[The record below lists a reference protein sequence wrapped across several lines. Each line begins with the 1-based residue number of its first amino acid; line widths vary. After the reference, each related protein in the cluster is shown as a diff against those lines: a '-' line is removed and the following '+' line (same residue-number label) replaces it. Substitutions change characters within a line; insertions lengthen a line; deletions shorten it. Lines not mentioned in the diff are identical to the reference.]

1 MSDRR
6 APGELALIEE
16 LVNTAD
22 LEEGTDAI
30 ASPAALGE
38 WLRSV
43 GLASESVSF
52 EPADVARIAGFREAL
67 RRLLLSHHGGEVDPQ
82 AVAELDAV
90 AREVGLV
97 VGFGA
102 DGAVSVG
109 PSGSGT
115 DAVLGR
121 LLAVIAR
128 ASAEGTWDRLKACPA
143 DDCHWAFYDFS
154 RNHSRTWCDMQVC
167 GNRAKARSYRARQ
180 GA

>member
-1 MSDRR
+1 MTDRP
-6 APGELALIEE
+6 APGELELIEQ

-30 ASPAALGE
+30 ASPDALAA

-43 GLASESVSF
+43 GLAGRADVF
-52 EPADVARIAGFREAL
+52 EEADVARVVAFREAL
-67 RRLLLSHHGGEVDPQ
+67 RRLLLSHHGGDVDAR

-90 AREVGLV
+90 ARDVGLV

-102 DGAVSVG
+102 DGSVAVAPAG
-109 PSGSGT
+109 RGI

-128 ASAEGTWDRLKACPA
+128 ASAEGTWERLKACPA
-143 DDCHWAFYDFS
+143 DDCHWAFYDHS
-154 RNHSRTWCDMQVC
+154 RNHSRTWCDMKVC
-167 GNRAKARSYRARQ
+167 GNRAKARSYRSRR
-180 GA
+180 GG